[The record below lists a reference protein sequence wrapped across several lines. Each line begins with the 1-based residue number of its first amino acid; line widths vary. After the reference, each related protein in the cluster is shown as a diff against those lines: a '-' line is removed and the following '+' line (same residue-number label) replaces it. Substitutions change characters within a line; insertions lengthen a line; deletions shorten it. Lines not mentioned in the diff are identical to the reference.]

1 MRDVIYI
8 ALWLLVLL
16 ALFCI
21 ATGMLGAAIKF
32 WIDLF

>member
-1 MRDVIYI
+1 MRDVFYI
-8 ALWLLVLL
+8 ALCLLVLL

-21 ATGMLGAAIKF
+21 STGIIGAAIKF